1 MKKIFLVSFLLV
13 GMSLWAQQS
22 KMPNVTLK
30 NLDGKDV
37 NVSKFNSTKHPVIIS
52 FWATW
57 CGPCINELSAIH
69 NVYEK
74 WQKELGVELIAVS
87 IDDAKTKKR
96 VKPMVNGK
104 TWEYEILL
112 DENHQLKR
120 TLNIVNVPYT
130 IVLFNGKVIY
140 EHSNYTPG
148 AENEMYKVI
157 KEHVK

>member
-1 MKKIFLVSFLLV
+1 YDTMQRPTLPLLLEYTATNDSYTL
-13 GMSLWAQQS
+13 SLHDAL
-22 KMPNVTLK
+22 P
-30 NLDGKDV
+30 
-37 NVSKFNSTKHPVIIS
+37 I
-52 FWATW
+52 
-57 CGPCINELSAIH
+57 
-69 NVYEK
+69 Y
-74 WQKELGVELIAVS
+74 
-87 IDDAKTKKR
+87 DAKTKKR

-104 TWEYEILL
+104 AWEYEILL